1 MKRILIPFLL
11 CAGIVTYLSCQKENS
26 SDLIRAQAA
35 KDAANARRA
44 TDSSSDSTHHS
55 DTTGTDTCRYCL
67 LHDTTFSL
75 AGDQILIVPVKA
87 DSGSYS
93 GLYITATTQNT
104 YPCANTTLVTDLVQY
119 DSGYT
124 VGYYGAHITGFCIPG
139 QSQAHSTKVLF
150 PVQDGT
156 HAFTVVFN
164 NAIYRGSFTKTGS
177 HYSFTWPYSSGVT
190 ISPLTIN

>member
-35 KDAANARRA
+35 KDANARRA
-44 TDSSSDSTHHS
+44 ADSTWDSTHHS
-55 DTTGTDTCRYCL
+55 DSTGTDTCSYCH

-75 AGDQILIVPVKA
+75 AGDQIQMMPVRV
-87 DSGSYS
+87 DSGSLS
-93 GLYITATTQNT
+93 GLWITTTTQNT
-104 YPCANTTLVTDLVQY
+104 YPCANTTLTTTFSQPDS
-119 DSGYT
+119 SGYT
-124 VGYYGAHITGFCIPG
+124 FGFFGAHVSGYCIPG
-139 QSQAHSTKVLF
+139 QSHAQSTKFLF

-156 HAFTVVFN
+156 HAITVVFN
-164 NAIYRGSFTKTGS
+164 NAIYHGSFTKTGNQ
-177 HYSFTWPYSSGVT
+177 YSFTWPYSSGVT

>member
-11 CAGIVTYLSCQKENS
+11 CAGIATYLSCQKENS

-44 TDSSSDSTHHS
+44 TDSTHHG

-67 LHDTTFSL
+67 LHDTTFSP

-104 YPCANTTLVTDLVQY
+104 YPCANTTLTTDFVQP

-124 VGYYGAHITGFCIPG
+124 FGYYGAHITGFCIPG
-139 QSQAHSTKVLF
+139 QSHAQSTKVLF

-156 HAFTVVFN
+156 HTFTVVFN
-164 NAIYRGSFTKTGS
+164 NVIYHGSFTKTGN
-177 HYSFTWPYSSGVT
+177 HYSFTWPYSSGVI